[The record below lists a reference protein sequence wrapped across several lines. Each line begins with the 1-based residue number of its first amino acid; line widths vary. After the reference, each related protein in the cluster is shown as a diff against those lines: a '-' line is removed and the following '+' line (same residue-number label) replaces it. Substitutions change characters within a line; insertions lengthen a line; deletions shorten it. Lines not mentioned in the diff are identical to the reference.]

1 MGAAIS
7 ELLSRLGSRIESA
20 ESLAADSSKLSLDW
34 PELDA
39 ALPDGGFPRG
49 VVELA
54 APRAL
59 GGAASIALA
68 AIRAVHAR
76 DAKAWCA
83 WVDPEATLYAPGV
96 AFAGVDLGRL
106 LVIRPPRAEM
116 ARVAVKVAAS
126 RAFDVIAIDVDV
138 VPGATV
144 SAAALVKKK
153 RSAWPMDVLVRKL
166 ALLAA
171 EGGAT
176 VLLLS
181 DSSSPRAMTWPVAL
195 RLELSR
201 TPDSIAL
208 RVAKDRRGRVGVVRA
223 VPWRSRPT
231 LESEPRPSER
241 QAG

>member
-1 MGAAIS
+1 MGAALS

-20 ESLAADSSKLSLDW
+20 EALSADSSKRFLSLGW
-34 PELDA
+34 PELEA
-39 ALPDGGFPRG
+39 ALPDGGLPRG

-68 AIRAVHAR
+68 AIHAAHAR
-76 DAKAWCA
+76 DPKAWCA

-96 AFAGVDLGRL
+96 AFAGVDLERL
-106 LVIRPPRAEM
+106 LVVRPPRAEM

-126 RAFDVIAIDVDV
+126 RAFDVIAVDVDV
-138 VPGATV
+138 VPGATA
-144 SAAALVKKK
+144 SAAAPPKKK
-153 RSAWPMDVLVRKL
+153 RGAWPMDVLVRKL

-176 VLLLS
+176 ILLLS

-195 RLELSR
+195 RLELSQ
-201 TPDSIAL
+201 TPDAIAL
-208 RVAKDRRGRVGVVRA
+208 RVAKDRRGRVGVVKA

-231 LESEPRPSER
+231 TER

>member
-1 MGAAIS
+1 MGAALS

-20 ESLAADSSKLSLDW
+20 ESLAADSSQLSLALGW

-39 ALPDGGFPRG
+39 ALPDGGLPRG

-59 GGAASIALA
+59 GGAASVALA
-68 AIRAVHAR
+68 AVRAAHAR
-76 DAKAWCA
+76 DPKAWCA

-96 AFAGVDLGRL
+96 AFAGADLERL
-106 LVIRPPRAEM
+106 LVIRPPRAEV

-144 SAAALVKKK
+144 SAPAKGTRNK

-181 DSSSPRAMTWPVAL
+181 DSSSPRAVTWPVAL

-201 TPDSIAL
+201 TPDAIAL
-208 RVAKDRRGRVGVVRA
+208 RVAKDRRGRVGVVKA

-231 LESEPRPSER
+231 TTSESERS
-241 QAG
+241 A